1 MQAVLRT
8 QAKLFVYVA
17 GQFMVIELVTEQK
30 PLLQINEQDRS
41 RAVIATTEFVKP
53 ASTEEIVV
61 IATVLETSLSVCD
74 EVEDDYVVAAQRYK
88 ESLISSKP

>member
-1 MQAVLRT
+1 M
-8 QAKLFVYVA
+8 
-17 GQFMVIELVTEQK
+17 
-30 PLLQINEQDRS
+30 
-41 RAVIATTEFVKP
+41 KP

-61 IATVLETSLSVCD
+61 IVTVLETSLSVCD